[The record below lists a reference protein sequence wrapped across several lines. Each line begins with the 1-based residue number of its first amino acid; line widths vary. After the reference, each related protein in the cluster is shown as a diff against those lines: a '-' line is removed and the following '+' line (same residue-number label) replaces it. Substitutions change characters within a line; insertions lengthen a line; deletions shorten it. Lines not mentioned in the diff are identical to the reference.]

1 MAEVTVEEAV
11 EFRGASTEM
20 AKRVLWSS
28 VSLSVSC
35 GEFVALLGPNGVGKT
50 ILLKVILGLVPLTK
64 GEVRVFGLPPRDAR
78 ARVGYLPQA
87 RTFDQSV
94 RVRGVDIVRLGLD
107 GDRWGMPF
115 PGRRIF
121 RADGPGSLRRVGEV
135 IDLVGASA
143 YANRP
148 IGNLSG
154 GEQKRLLIAQAIV
167 HQPDLLLLDEPLASL
182 DYPTQTAITALIG
195 RISRE
200 KAMTV
205 VMVTHDVNRIV
216 GQAGKL
222 IYIAKQG
229 VAVGTPREVISSET
243 LSRIYGARVEVHS
256 TADGRLLVVPEPE
269 GETGRTVCHGD
280 LTPRCDEEEPECCD
294 GPG

>member
-1 MAEVTVEEAV
+1 
-11 EFRGASTEM
+11 
-20 AKRVLWSS
+20 
-28 VSLSVSC
+28 
-35 GEFVALLGPNGVGKT
+35 VA
-50 ILLKVILGLVPLTK
+50 
-64 GEVRVFGLPPRDAR
+64 
-78 ARVGYLPQA
+78 
-87 RTFDQSV
+87 
-94 RVRGVDIVRLGLD
+94 
-107 GDRWGMPF
+107 
-115 PGRRIF
+115 
-121 RADGPGSLRRVGEV
+121 EV

-195 RISRE
+195 RISRG

-205 VMVTHDVNRIV
+205 IMVTHDVNRIV

-229 VAVGTPREVISSET
+229 VAAGTPSEVISSET
-243 LSRIYGARVEVHS
+243 LSRIYGSRVEVHS
-256 TADGRLLVVPEPE
+256 TSDGRLLVVAEPE
-269 GETGRTVCHGD
+269 EETGPTECPGN
-280 LTPRCDEEEPECCD
+280 LIGRCDEEEHAFCD

>member
-1 MAEVTVEEAV
+1 MAEAAPEKAV
-11 EFRGASTEM
+11 EFRGASAEM
-20 AKRVLWSS
+20 AKRILWSG
-28 VSLSVSC
+28 VSLSVSR
-35 GEFVALLGPNGVGKT
+35 GEFVAVLGPNGVGKT

-64 GEVRVFGLPPRDAR
+64 GQVRVFGLPPQDAR
-78 ARVGYLPQA
+78 ARIGYLPQA

-94 RVRGVDIVRLGLD
+94 RVRGVDVVRLGLD
-107 GDRWGMPF
+107 GNRWGMPF
-115 PGRRIF
+115 PARHLLPAGRR
-121 RADGPGSLRRVGEV
+121 DGSRRVREV

-148 IGNLSG
+148 IGSLSG

-182 DYPTQTAITALIG
+182 DYPTQTAITALVG

-205 VMVTHDVNRIV
+205 IMVTHDVNRIA
-216 GQAGKL
+216 GQAGRL

-229 VAVGTPREVISSET
+229 VVSGTPNEVISSET
-243 LSRIYGARVEVHS
+243 LSRIYGSRVEVHVTS
-256 TADGRLLVVPEPE
+256 DGRLLVVAEPE
-269 GETGRTVCHGD
+269 GATDHPSHSEVNHV
-280 LTPRCDEEEPECCD
+280 CDEEEHEGCD

>member
-1 MAEVTVEEAV
+1 MAEVAPEKAIEFKEAS
-11 EFRGASTEM
+11 AEM

-28 VSLSVSC
+28 VSLAVSR

-50 ILLKVILGLVPLTK
+50 ILLKVILGLVPLAK
-64 GEVRVFGLPPRDAR
+64 GEVRVFGLPPREAR

-94 RVRGVDIVRLGLD
+94 RVRGVDVVRLGLD

-115 PGRRIF
+115 PAPRLFG
-121 RADGPGSLRRVGEV
+121 ADGRDGPRRVAEV

-205 VMVTHDVNRIV
+205 IMVTHDVNRIV

-229 VAVGTPREVISSET
+229 VAAGTPSEVISSET
-243 LSRIYGARVEVHS
+243 LSRIYGSRVEVHS
-256 TADGRLLVVPEPE
+256 TSDGRLLVVAEPE
-269 GETGRTVCHGD
+269 EETGPTECPGN
-280 LTPRCDEEEPECCD
+280 LIGRCDEEEHAFCD